1 MLSLGIVAMK
11 KRLREKVW
19 WVRIDAMV
27 ENFVKDCDGC
37 VLVSTPATEPM
48 VRTPLPAGP
57 WQKLALDFT
66 EVTNGTHLMVVVD
79 YFSRF
84 PEIEIMTTITAKAT
98 IFKLRTIFAR
108 FGFPREIICDN
119 GPPFG
124 SDEFVTFCK
133 SSGITLNHSVPYA
146 PFQNGLVE
154 RYNRTLLKSI
164 KISVAQGRDWKNDV
178 YDFLLAYRNTPHS
191 ITNETPAKLMFGR
204 NLKDKLPDYSD
215 ADVQGS
221 WAKLQK
227 TDHIKKEKG
236 RIYGDNKRRA
246 KHSAIDIGDH
256 VVVKN
261 FLKRNKLTPTFDP
274 QPYIVTN
281 KNGTRLTLK
290 NLETGVEYD
299 RHINH
304 TKRLTCNSPFF
315 NLDQPALVFDEIV
328 KANEIIDHPKAEDD
342 TPAASGPVR
351 TKKHREARKP
361 EYLRDYLVYKCKRIA

>member
-1 MLSLGIVAMK
+1 MK

-19 WVRIDAMV
+19 WVRIDFMV
-27 ENFVKDCDGC
+27 ENFVKGC
-37 VLVSTPATEPM
+37 NGCLLVSQPETEPM

-66 EVTNGTHLMVVVD
+66 EVTNGIHLLVVVD

-108 FGFPREIICDN
+108 FGFPCEVICDN

-124 SDEFVTFCK
+124 SEEFVSFCK
-133 SSGITLNHSVPYA
+133 ASGINLKHSVPYA

-154 RYNRTLLKSI
+154 RYNRTLLKSV
-164 KISVAQGRDWKNDV
+164 KISVAQGRDWKSDL

-191 ITNETPAKLMFGR
+191 ITNETPAKLMFGH

-215 ADVQGS
+215 STEQGS
-221 WAKLQK
+221 RNNMMK
-227 TDHIKKEKG
+227 TDTDKKEKG
-236 RIYGDNKRRA
+236 RIYGDNRRRA
-246 KHSAIDIGDH
+246 KHSTIDIGDH

-261 FLKRNKLTPTFDP
+261 FLKRSKLTPTFDP
-274 QPYIVTN
+274 QPYIVTK
-281 KNGTRLTLK
+281 KNGTRLTVK
-290 NLETGVEYD
+290 NLETGMEYD

-304 TKRLTCNSPFF
+304 TKRLTCSSPFF
-315 NLDQPALVFDEIV
+315 NLEQPTLVFDEMVNPDQITSR
-328 KANEIIDHPKAEDD
+328 NY
-342 TPAASGPVR
+342 PAQAKDGESADSTSTGPVR
-351 TKKHREARKP
+351 TRRHREARKP
-361 EYLRDYLVYKCKRIA
+361 EYFKDYLLYKCNRM